1 LSVVCIKTSKIRTMS
16 SKRQSSE
23 GSSKRRAPAA
33 KPAPVAP
40 VQEEVV
46 KAEVTEAQA
55 PQVAVPAPKKRK
67 AEASVDAKE
76 SSSTKESLAPKKAPS
91 SKKETK
97 EPAAK
102 RVKKEGSAKAASA
115 ASAASAPAASS
126 SVASSSVASTPA
138 ASSSVEAPKTSEDED
153 KKDANPCISRYLR
166 LLLKSVYAD
175 STVSKDAIEQVQKYV
190 FQFGLHFLIA
200 VKRHLESARKTTLMM
215 PDMPIC
221 LQRTLSAS
229 SLYTE
234 FSNAMT
240 TALTHYYASYSNGEV
255 SGDASSAA
263 PAAPGEVEENRKKM
277 WAARAGL
284 SIPPTRTKE
293 FAKLYLS
300 KFRFSQ
306 NSITGLTALLE
317 SLALRL
323 FKLSFEK
330 AQENGRK
337 RISQID
343 VQNAAS
349 SDSDLQWLLV
359 QPSVPIV

>member
-1 LSVVCIKTSKIRTMS
+1 MS

-33 KPAPVAP
+33 KPASVP
-40 VQEEVV
+40 EEVV
-46 KAEVTEAQA
+46 KVEATSVEAPA
-55 PQVAVPAPKKRK
+55 PQVADPAVPAPKKRK

-76 SSSTKESLAPKKAPS
+76 SSSTKEAAPKKAKS
-91 SKKETK
+91 SKKEIKEPKESK
-97 EPAAK
+97 EPAPK
-102 RVKKEGSAKAASA
+102 RSKKEGSAKAASSTATAPSDTA
-115 ASAASAPAASS
+115 ASAATAA
-126 SVASSSVASTPA
+126 A
-138 ASSSVEAPKTSEDED
+138 VEAPKATQDGD
-153 KKDANPCISRYLR
+153 KKDGNPCISRYLR

-175 STVSKDAIEQVQKYV
+175 STVSKDAIEEVQKYV

-255 SGDASSAA
+255 PADAASAA
-263 PAAPGEVEENRKKM
+263 ASAAPGEVEENRKKM

-330 AQENGRK
+330 AQEDGRK
-337 RISQID
+337 RISQKD